1 VSSPLFEAYRALR
14 RGNRALKRD
23 AARFEG
29 ALWSVTPEGISRS
42 VNDHLMIVRPSD
54 AGEAEVVIVYPD
66 GQSKTYA

>member
-14 RGNRALKRD
+14 
-23 AARFEG
+23 
-29 ALWSVTPEGISRS
+29 SVTPEGISRS